1 MIKIV
6 SRFPVARERNGTTS
20 RNKEGEGGGENRWIF
35 FFFRRTKK
43 LLVAW
48 RRTNE
53 ISGENL
59 TNVFAR
65 TYTRRRIAPILVQFL
80 EFFAIFGK
88 NWGPIETG
96 EREKERK
103 NRYLV
108 SRNRLDSN
116 RLSRRRS
123 RKPLDR
129 SYFLD
134 KSRFEGGQVDG
145 EKGRKS
151 RESRV
156 TRFFTSS
163 SPFCLRENRLSRI
176 NQSHP

>member
-1 MIKIV
+1 MD
-6 SRFPVARERNGTTS
+6 F
-20 RNKEGEGGGENRWIF
+20 F

-65 TYTRRRIAPILVQFL
+65 TYTRRRIAPIPVQFL

-88 NWGPIETG
+88 NWGPIETEEER

-134 KSRFEGGQVDG
+134 KSRFEGDKRT
-145 EKGRKS
+145 EKREGNRGNRALHDFSPRPPRFACGRIAY
-151 RESRV
+151 RG
-156 TRFFTSS
+156 
-163 SPFCLRENRLSRI
+163 
-176 NQSHP
+176 

>member
-20 RNKEGEGGGENRWIF
+20 RNKEGEGGGRIDGF

-65 TYTRRRIAPILVQFL
+65 TYTRRRIAPIPVQFL

-88 NWGPIETG
+88 NWWPKNEEK
-96 EREKERK
+96 EREK
-103 NRYLV
+103 
-108 SRNRLDSN
+108 
-116 RLSRRRS
+116 
-123 RKPLDR
+123 
-129 SYFLD
+129 
-134 KSRFEGGQVDG
+134 KSIPRFE
-145 EKGRKS
+145 
-151 RESRV
+151 ES
-156 TRFFTSS
+156 TRLESIISS
-163 SPFCLRENRLSRI
+163 AIPETARPILF
-176 NQSHP
+176 PG

>member
-1 MIKIV
+1 MD
-6 SRFPVARERNGTTS
+6 F
-20 RNKEGEGGGENRWIF
+20 F

-48 RRTNE
+48 CRTNE

-65 TYTRRRIAPILVQFL
+65 TYTRRRIAPIPVQFL

-88 NWGPIETG
+88 NWGPIETEEER

-134 KSRFEGGQVDG
+134 KSRFEGDKRT
-145 EKGRKS
+145 EKREGNRGNRALHDFSPRPPRFACGRIAY
-151 RESRV
+151 RG
-156 TRFFTSS
+156 
-163 SPFCLRENRLSRI
+163 
-176 NQSHP
+176 

>member
-1 MIKIV
+1 MD
-6 SRFPVARERNGTTS
+6 
-20 RNKEGEGGGENRWIF
+20 F

-65 TYTRRRIAPILVQFL
+65 TYTRRRIAPIPVQFL

-88 NWGPIETG
+88 NWGPIETEE

-103 NRYLV
+103 
-108 SRNRLDSN
+108 
-116 RLSRRRS
+116 
-123 RKPLDR
+123 K
-129 SYFLD
+129 
-134 KSRFEGGQVDG
+134 KSIPRFE
-145 EKGRKS
+145 
-151 RESRV
+151 ES
-156 TRFFTSS
+156 TRLESIISS
-163 SPFCLRENRLSRI
+163 AIPETARPILF
-176 NQSHP
+176 PG